1 MCICVRVLDS
11 EGEMNKSLIDKT
23 IINTEMDLFP
33 KVCPVPPDLILPMDR
48 QESKESTEL
57 SKFTIEN
64 SM

>member
-23 IINTEMDLFP
+23 IINTEMDLFL